1 MTFFGRDADEDATHD
16 ANRTLYACQTVKCQC
31 IPERMLCGE
40 DGSIGMASSEL
51 KLMNRYQ

>member
-1 MTFFGRDADEDATHD
+1 MIFFGRDADEDATHD

-40 DGSIGMASSEL
+40 DGSIGNASSEL
-51 KLMNRYQ
+51 KLMYRYQ